1 VEGEIYDFEGNM
13 SQNDDPLIYREEGE
27 IGFIEINRPEK
38 KNALNYECWQL
49 FDKYCDQLNAAK
61 QIRALVITGRPDGIF
76 SAGVDVTPTDPFIAG
91 MFQAL
96 QNRDKTKLVEGFAD
110 MQAVV
115 SKLAH
120 LPFPTVAAINGLCYS
135 GAVELAA
142 ACDIRVIKEGAVICL
157 QEVRLGL
164 IPDFGGTVRLGK
176 LIGPARAKELI
187 LTARRILPNEA
198 KELGLVSHIFPKE
211 NFKSHVIEYVKR
223 ITANGP
229 KALQVV
235 KEICDSTFTMEE
247 AEALKFERQRA
258 AENILSGQCIEGIS
272 AFLGKKS
279 PKWSS

>member
-1 VEGEIYDFEGNM
+1 MEGEIYDFEGNM

-49 FDKYCDQLNAAK
+49 FDKYCDELIVDN
-61 QIRALVITGRPDGIF
+61 QIRALVITGRPDDIF

>member
-1 VEGEIYDFEGNM
+1 MEIIELFDFEGNM
-13 SQNDDPLIYREEGE
+13 SQSNDPLIYREEGE
-27 IGFIEINRPEK
+27 IGFIQINRPEK

-49 FDKYCDQLNAAK
+49 FDKYCDELIVDN
-61 QIRALVITGRPDGIF
+61 QIRALVITGRPDDIF
-76 SAGVDVTPTDPFIAG
+76 SAGVDVTPTDPFIAD

-96 QNRDKTKLVEGFAD
+96 QNREKAKLVEGFAD

-157 QEVRLGL
+157 QETRLGL
-164 IPDFGGTVRLGK
+164 IPDLGGTVRLAK
-176 LIGPARAKELI
+176 LIGPASAKELI
-187 LTARRILPNEA
+187 LTARKILPDEA
-198 KELGLVSHIFPKE
+198 KALGLVSHIFPGE
-211 NFKSHVIEYVKR
+211 NFNSHVTEYVKS

-229 KALQVV
+229 KALEVV

-247 AEALKFERQRA
+247 DQALGFENERA

-272 AFLGKKS
+272 AFLEKRA
-279 PKWSS
+279 PKW

>member
-1 VEGEIYDFEGNM
+1 M
-13 SQNDDPLIYREEGE
+13 SQNNDPLIYRKEGE
-27 IGFIEINRPEK
+27 IAFIEINRPEK

-49 FDKYCDQLNAAK
+49 FDKYCDELNAAK
-61 QIRALVITGRPDGIF
+61 QIRALVITGRPDDLF
-76 SAGVDVTPTDPFIAG
+76 SAGVDVTPTDPFIAD

-96 QNRDKTKLVEGFAD
+96 QNRDKAKLVEGFAY

-157 QEVRLGL
+157 QEARLGL
-164 IPDFGGTVRLGK
+164 IPDFGGTVRLAK

-187 LTARRILPNEA
+187 LTARKILPAEA
-198 KELGLVSHIFPKE
+198 KELGLVSHIFPGE
-211 NFKSHVIEYVKR
+211 NFNSHVTEYVKS

-229 KALQVV
+229 KALEVV

-247 AEALKFERQRA
+247 DQALGFENERA

-272 AFLGKKS
+272 AFLEKRA
-279 PKWSS
+279 PKWKS